1 MCMCGFVEMCVHQQA
16 DFQTALENVNKS
28 VGEDQLERFVKWE
41 EEFGSK

>member
-1 MCMCGFVEMCVHQQA
+1 MYVGAVGICLQQQA